1 MDWHVEV
8 CRLEVVS
15 HLPKT
20 LQSVLPFTLLKPIQL
35 CWLAAGLITHTNQQS
50 PDTLKTLKGAIFNYW
65 EKKHYICNLH
75 ISNKDCIYPSSF
87 MESSKRYV
95 IIHVLHILKHMATKL
110 KAINGSTEKEA
121 FGWV

>member
-65 EKKHYICNLH
+65 EKNIIYVI
-75 ISNKDCIYPSSF
+75 CIYPTRTAYIQVHLWKVQKD
-87 MESSKRYV
+87 MY
-95 IIHVLHILKHMATKL
+95 
-110 KAINGSTEKEA
+110 
-121 FGWV
+121 